1 MLTRTTL
8 RLKTDLKKTAE
19 KLAIEENTSLQEIF
33 NRALGHYL
41 ENMAKREA
49 KKIIF
54 KTHDLGKPLDN
65 LKRADYYS
73 KP

>member
-1 MLTRTTL
+1 M

-19 KLAIEENTSLQEIF
+19 KLAIEENTSLQEVF

-41 ENMAKREA
+41 ENKAKREA

>member
-19 KLAIEENTSLQEIF
+19 KLAIEENTSLQEVF

-41 ENMAKREA
+41 ENKAKRVA

>member
-1 MLTRTTL
+1 M

-19 KLAIEENTSLQEIF
+19 KLAIEENTSLQEVF

>member
-19 KLAIEENTSLQEIF
+19 KLAIEENTSLQEVF
-33 NRALGHYL
+33 NRALEHYL
-41 ENMAKREA
+41 ENMAKKAA